1 MNALHTYWFG
11 RKRFGW
17 GFGPRTW
24 EGWVATLVYV
34 ALMVASKILVKG
46 DHALHIVSLT
56 GLTVVFLVVFF
67 WKLDTSK

>member
-1 MNALHTYWFG
+1 MKAPSNYWFG

-24 EGWVATLVYV
+24 QGLAATLVYV
-34 ALMVASKILVKG
+34 VLMVVLKALVKG
-46 DHALHIVSLT
+46 DHALQVATLI
-56 GLTVVFLVVFF
+56 GLSVVFLVLFF

>member
-1 MNALHTYWFG
+1 MKASTTYWFG

-24 EGWVATLVYV
+24 QGWAVTLVYV
-34 ALMVASKILVKG
+34 VLMVVSKVLARGGHVLHVAIL
-46 DHALHIVSLT
+46 I
-56 GLTVVFLVVFF
+56 GLSVGFLVVLF